1 MRTPLVAALV
11 TLFAVTTA
19 FAQQAP
25 PPGPQAAQSTR
36 PPTPPAPQNLPNIKL
51 ELTITDTYT
60 QTPSTKTVTMLV
72 LAGARGSIR
81 TVNRLPNGPG
91 VQLNMDAHVDLY
103 PSLVPAGRIWLLLT
117 FEYTPVQAGP
127 QPDPRPNPAQLNESL
142 TVVLQDGQ
150 KLMISQSADPVTD
163 RKVTVEVTA
172 TVLR

>member
-11 TLFAVTTA
+11 TLFAVATA
-19 FAQQAP
+19 LAQQAAP
-25 PPGPQAAQSTR
+25 PVQQAVQSTR
-36 PPTPPAPQNLPNIKL
+36 PPTPPAPQNPNIKL

-72 LAGARGSIR
+72 LTGERGSIR
-81 TVNRLPNGPG
+81 TMNQLPNGPG
-91 VQLNMDAHVDLY
+91 VQLNMDAHVALF
-103 PSLVPAGRIWLLLT
+103 PSPAPAGRIRLLLT

-127 QPDPRPNPAQLNESL
+127 QADSRPRPAQLTESL